1 MALEK
6 NGKSDPKEQPPA
18 RPVNPLISS
27 TVARAHLECTA
38 GPEKGKTFR
47 IAPNVTV
54 IGRDAS
60 CDIVLSETVISRQHC
75 RIDRRQDQWV
85 LSNLSAN
92 GTILNKKPATAG
104 ILADGD
110 EIRIGVKTRLKFV
123 IESVSLSA
131 GGRPQFRRRT
141 GAPEPEGAEADAAR
155 EAAQAAEEE
164 QPSLFQ
170 RRRNLFIGLG
180 IYLAIVLVGG
190 AIAAYWKYGP
200 GGPAGR
206 YEVPILTLVDMVRPA
221 PGERPLP
228 IVIEKPEGTYVLGP
242 YNDQILVPAED
253 FRSAKAVRI
262 TGMLKSIQVKFL
274 EQKNAPPGYP
284 FIIDVPSP
292 IRAKE
297 FERQAIEQY
306 RIRDLPGKD
315 RALYNSVRY
324 FQMALAYYGGRGYF
338 EESSVNKVFKDAV
351 DELVAK
357 VDREYRNAVVLE
369 KAGLYQQA
377 WAKYQYVL
385 AILPERENP
394 IFDNVNR
401 RMGDLKQRH
410 PDLK

>member
-1 MALEK
+1 MAPEK
-6 NGKSDPKEQPPA
+6 SEKGDAKDQPPA

-60 CDIVLSETVISRQHC
+60 CDIVLSETVVSRQHC

-92 GTILNKKPATAG
+92 GTILNKKPATEAV
-104 ILADGD
+104 LADED
-110 EIRIGVKTRLKFV
+110 EIRIGAKTRLKFV
-123 IESVSLSA
+123 VESVSLST

-141 GAPEPEGAEADAAR
+141 GAPEPEAAEGDEAK
-155 EAAQAAEEE
+155 EAAEAAEEA

-170 RRRNLFIGLG
+170 RRRNLFVGLG

-190 AIAAYWKYGP
+190 AIGAYWKFV
-200 GGPAGR
+200 GGGATGR
-206 YEVPILTLVDMVRPA
+206 YEVPILGLVDMVRPA
-221 PGERPLP
+221 PGAKPLRVNN
-228 IVIEKPEGTYVLGP
+228 IVPEGVYVEGELGGH
-242 YNDQILVPAED
+242 ILIPNED
-253 FRSAKAVRI
+253 FRSGKAVRT
-262 TGMLKSIQVKFL
+262 TGIRSAIEVKFL
-274 EQKNAPPGYP
+274 DQKTAPPGYP
-284 FIIDVPSP
+284 YAIDGPNAL
-292 IRAKE
+292 RAQE

-306 RIRDLPGKD
+306 RIRDLQGKN
-315 RALYNSVRY
+315 RALYNAVRY

-338 EESSVNKVFKDAV
+338 ENSSVNKVFKDSV

-369 KAGLYQQA
+369 KADSYKQA
-377 WAKYQYVL
+377 WAKYEYVL

-394 IFDNVNR
+394 IFENVVR
-401 RMGDLKQRH
+401 RMNDLKQQH